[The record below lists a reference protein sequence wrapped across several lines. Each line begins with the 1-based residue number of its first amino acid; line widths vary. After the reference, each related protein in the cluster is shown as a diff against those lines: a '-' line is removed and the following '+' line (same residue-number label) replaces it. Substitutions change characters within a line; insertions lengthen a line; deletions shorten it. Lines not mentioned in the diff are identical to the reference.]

1 MTKLGLAFA
10 AFALAAAPAAASPR
24 DTLQAAAFQTRD
36 KATAIAQVAAA
47 EKEAAGLIAAGDRSA
62 NFDRAMAIGYRAKL
76 TRSRSD
82 AMTSRKMFEAFA
94 AANPRDPE
102 AQVALGGWHLDAI
115 DQLGGMIAR
124 TALGAKR
131 AAGEAALDRSVALG
145 QRRAMFPA
153 LAALMRIRLDP
164 KDLRRV
170 AGLAEAAQRAPAPTA
185 LDRLLQRSAAAIL
198 VPVRAGNGET
208 AAKLA
213 RQLLPFG
220 RIAE

>member
-1 MTKLGLAFA
+1 MMKFGA
-10 AFALAAAPAAASPR
+10 AIAAAAMVAMPAMAAPR
-24 DTLQAAAFQTRD
+24 DTLAVAAFQTRD
-36 KATAIAQVAAA
+36 KAAAIAQVAAA
-47 EKEAAGLIAAGDRSA
+47 EREAAGLVAAGDRA
-62 NFDRAMAIGYRAKL
+62 ALFDRAMAIGYRAKL

-82 AMTSRKMFEAFA
+82 AQTSRKMFEAFA

-102 AQVALGGWHLDAI
+102 AQIALGGWHLDAI

-131 AAGEAALDRSVALG
+131 AVGEAALDRSVALG

-153 LAALMRIRLDP
+153 LAAMMRIRLDP

-170 AGLAEAAQRAPAPTA
+170 ATLAEAATRAPAPTP
-185 LDRLLQRSAAAIL
+185 LDRLLQRNAAAIL
-198 VPVRAGNGET
+198 VPVRAGDGE
-208 AAKLA
+208 AASKLA

-220 RIAE
+220 RLTN